1 MTVLAHNPT
10 VLIAG
15 ATSPSGAATAAALS
29 EAGASVIAVGTNPDR
44 LHRLSAVAEGV
55 TGYVCNL
62 ADAEEVNSFA
72 AQLHTDSGPIDGLIH
87 LVGGWRGGDGIPGQ
101 SDEDWDFLHSH
112 VFTTLRNTS
121 RTFYPDLLASDAGRM
136 AIVSS
141 TAAAKPTASGANYS
155 AAKAAAEAWT
165 MAVADGFQRAQS
177 GRKED
182 PEPQRAAA
190 AAFIIKA
197 LVDDT
202 MRQADPER
210 AFAGY
215 TDVRQLGEAFV
226 EFMTA
231 DAATAN
237 GTRIPLNN

>member
-1 MTVLAHNPT
+1 MTVLADNPT

-62 ADAEEVNSFA
+62 SDAEEVDSFA
-72 AQLHTDSGPIDGLIH
+72 AQLHNDSGPIDGLIH
-87 LVGGWRGGDGIPGQ
+87 LVGGWRGGNGIPGQ

-165 MAVADGFQRAQS
+165 MAVADGFRRAQS

-202 MRQADPER
+202 MREANPER

>member
-1 MTVLAHNPT
+1 MTVLPDNPT

-44 LHRLSAVAEGV
+44 LHRLSAMADGV

-62 ADAEEVNSFA
+62 ADAEEVDSFA
-72 AQLHTDSGPIDGLIH
+72 AQLHNDVGPIDGLIH
-87 LVGGWRGGDGIPGQ
+87 LVGGWRGGGGIPGQ
-101 SDEDWDFLHSH
+101 SDGDWDFLHSS
-112 VFTTLRNTS
+112 VVTTLRNTT
-121 RTFYPDLLASDAGRM
+121 RTFYADLLASDAGRM

-141 TAAAKPTASGANYS
+141 TAAARPTSSGANYS
-155 AAKAAAEAWT
+155 AVKAAAEAWT
-165 MAVADGFQRAQS
+165 MAVADGFRRAQS
-177 GRKED
+177 ARKED

-202 MRQADPER
+202 MRDADPER

-215 TDVRQLGEAFV
+215 TDVRALGHAVVDFLAAEASAV
-226 EFMTA
+226 
-231 DAATAN
+231 N
-237 GTRIPLNN
+237 GTRIPLTD